1 MAAYNYYGQN
11 YGNPYGSF
19 YPQTYQP
26 MVQPQMQAPQAV
38 QPIQQQTPPMQSYSP
53 AINQSGI
60 IWISG
65 LQEAQMYPI
74 APNNAVALWE
84 KSGKT
89 IYLKQADATGK
100 PTMTVY
106 DLVERKESAYDAS
119 SGQGEDLPDYATKEE
134 LGKVVGVVSG
144 FNELIGS
151 MKQDIETM
159 KGDMYGLTGKKRSA
173 PKKTVEVEDDE

>member
-1 MAAYNYYGQN
+1 MAAYNYYGQS
-11 YGNPYGSF
+11 YGNPYGAF
-19 YPQTYQP
+19 YPQGFQP
-26 MVQPQMQAPQAV
+26 MMQQGMPNVPQMQSPVQTAP
-38 QPIQQQTPPMQSYSP
+38 QSYSP

-84 KSGKT
+84 KSGKV

-106 DLVERKESAYDAS
+106 DLVERKESASDAS
-119 SGQGEDLPDYATKEE
+119 SASSDKLPDYATKDD
-134 LGKVVGVVSG
+134 LSTI
-144 FNELIGS
+144 IGAV
-151 MKQDIETM
+151 KGLAGEVEQM
-159 KGDMYGLTGKKRSA
+159 KGDLYGVAGRKKA
-173 PKKTVEVEDDE
+173 VKKAEAMEDDA